1 MKPMTEAWE
10 RQKGESSKSFA
21 WFKVYRDLQ
30 GARTFEKVIEE
41 INKMIQNDSFEE
53 EIIELPDIGKLKNQ
67 SRRWHWKERC
77 RKYDNYLD
85 GLNRKQKEEAYL
97 QLEEKMINTSEM
109 LVDVVSDNLSE
120 LKYSNSN
127 DTSIAHAIASAGK
140 ALDSA
145 VKNIRLLYG
154 RSTENREEKVEAN
167 VDSEVRN
174 NSEIKLLSEDSFMKQ
189 ELEFMKELV
198 DEK

>member
-1 MKPMTEAWE
+1 MTEAWE

-30 GARTFEKVIEE
+30 GARTFTKLIEKIKE
-41 INKMIQNDSFEE
+41 MSLNDSSEVE
-53 EIIELPDIGKLKNQ
+53 VIPIPSHSQVAQQ
-67 SRRWHWKERC
+67 SSRWHWKERC

-85 GLNRKQKEEAYL
+85 SLDRKRKEEDYKG
-97 QLEEKMINTSEM
+97 LEKKMIEVGEE
-109 LVDVVSDNLSE
+109 LIDAVSMNVKQ
-120 LKYSNSN
+120 LKYDPGNTP
-127 DTSIAHAIASAGK
+127 TSVAHAIASAGK
-140 ALDSA
+140 AFDNS
-145 VKNIRLLYG
+145 VKNLRLLYG
-154 RSTENREEKVEAN
+154 RSTENREEKVEAT
-167 VDSEVRN
+167 VDSEVKN

>member
-1 MKPMTEAWE
+1 MTEAWE

-21 WFKVYRDLQ
+21 WFKVYRDLK
-30 GARTFEKVIEE
+30 GARTFLKVIEE
-41 INKMIQNDSFEE
+41 IQKKIENGSFEE
-53 EIIELPDIGKLKNQ
+53 DIIELPTIVKLQNQ
-67 SRRWHWKERC
+67 SSRWHWKERC
-77 RKYDNYLD
+77 RRYDNYLD

-189 ELEFMKELV
+189 ELEFMKGLV

>member
-1 MKPMTEAWE
+1 MTEAWE

-30 GARTFEKVIEE
+30 GARTFEKVIKE
-41 INKMIQNDSFEE
+41 INKMSQNDSFEG
-53 EIIELPDIGKLKNQ
+53 EIIELPDMGRLKKQ
-67 SRRWHWKERC
+67 SSRWHWKERC

-85 GLNRKQKEEAYL
+85 GLNRKQKEEAYM

-174 NSEIKLLSEDSFMKQ
+174 NSEIKLLSDDSFMKQ
-189 ELEFMKELV
+189 ELEFMKGLV

>member
-1 MKPMTEAWE
+1 MTEAWE

-21 WFKVYRDLQ
+21 WFKVYRDLK
-30 GARTFEKVIEE
+30 GARTFPKVIEE
-41 INKMIQNDSFEE
+41 IKEMIANESFEGDV
-53 EIIELPDIGKLKNQ
+53 IELPTLSKLHIQ
-67 SRRWHWKERC
+67 SSRWHWKERC

-174 NSEIKLLSEDSFMKQ
+174 NSEIKLLSDDSFMKQ
-189 ELEFMKELV
+189 ELEFMKGLV